1 MCFLALQSCPIL
13 AFDWL
18 SIHFIPMLVVVGCI
32 LDDERARLY
41 ASIVNKG
48 CAARFAFAAA
58 IFGESTEALFWLQL
72 PNAVNH
78 LLNKLVN
85 KSSQKAPEPASSPE
99 LDDTS
104 MLSRITSKGKSISNT
119 DVLVSDR

>member
-1 MCFLALQSCPIL
+1 M
-13 AFDWL
+13 
-18 SIHFIPMLVVVGCI
+18 VVGCI

-58 IFGESTEALFWLQL
+58 IFGESAEALFWLQL
-72 PNAVNH
+72 PKALDH

-85 KSSQKAPEPASSPE
+85 KSPQKAPVPASNPE
-99 LDDTS
+99 LDDAS
-104 MLSRITSKGKSISNT
+104 MLSRITSKGKSISGT
-119 DVLVSDR
+119 DVLVSEITASRFFLFSSL